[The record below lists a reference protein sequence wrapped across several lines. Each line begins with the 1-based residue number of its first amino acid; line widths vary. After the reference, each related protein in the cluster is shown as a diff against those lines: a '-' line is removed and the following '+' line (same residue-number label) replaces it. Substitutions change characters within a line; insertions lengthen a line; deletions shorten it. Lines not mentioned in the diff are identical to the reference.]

1 MEGGGCLAPVKGALQ
16 SQPST
21 RFFHVQD
28 APLGNSKA
36 QKFSQSSP
44 PRSHCMELVTAT
56 SHRAAN
62 IHASNQNLTFYKHH
76 SLHPHLHPPPLW
88 TEPHPQLL
96 SEDSIHILF
105 RGTGLLH
112 RAAACHNC
120 AGSSLLSGTPER
132 GAHMHHFSVR
142 LLLWEQPR
150 FAYKR
155 SQGCY
160 Q

>member
-36 QKFSQSSP
+36 QKFSRSSP
-44 PRSHCMELVTAT
+44 PRSHCMKLVTAT

-105 RGTGLLH
+105 RGTGPLH